1 MNFNSNSRGK
11 PILQRLLFRLL
22 NVECLLS
29 STGFC
34 LMQNKLLEKKNVI
47 KQEGGFANEEVI
59 FNQNSGNRGKWCWLL
74 LFVLVTTSNST
85 FMLCLINHSS
95 VNHSSALVY
104 CWLEFF
110 LLRWQHVNTNKSSQ
124 HLQMKTLKFLL

>member
-1 MNFNSNSRGK
+1 MNFNSNSQGK

-59 FNQNSGNRGKWCWLL
+59 FNQNSGNRGK
-74 LFVLVTTSNST
+74 
-85 FMLCLINHSS
+85 
-95 VNHSSALVY
+95 
-104 CWLEFF
+104 
-110 LLRWQHVNTNKSSQ
+110 
-124 HLQMKTLKFLL
+124 